1 MILYFL
7 YLLWKKGG
15 NAITKSS
22 NINYPW
28 VNMKFISWKI
38 RTVQNNGGQSMDDDT
53 LLTFS

>member
-1 MILYFL
+1 MMLYFL